1 MPRIPF
7 PEVETMTP
15 AQLKVYQDVVNG
27 PRGLMVGPLRAAL
40 HNAELAD
47 KWQQFGQL
55 LRYQTSLPPRH
66 SELAILVTARAW
78 DCPFEWVQHE
88 PVARSSGLSDDI
100 IEAIRCDRRP
110 AFDRRDDEIIYTY
123 GKELHD
129 RHGISD
135 AVYGEALSLIG
146 TVGVVELTALIGY
159 YTLVAMTLNAHA
171 FDLPAGSADPFRE
184 AAE

>member
-15 AQLKVYQDVVNG
+15 AQLKVYRDVVDG

-88 PVARSSGLSDDI
+88 PPARSSGLSDGI
-100 IEAIRCDRRP
+100 IEAIRLDRRP
-110 AFDRRDDEIIYTY
+110 AFERRDDEIIYTY
-123 GKELHD
+123 AKELHD

-135 AVYGEALSLIG
+135 AVYAEALSLIG